1 MADPLFCYPSA
12 YAVASGLRSPAAPPS
27 RPPARAAPLGPP
39 RPARP
44 PPPGSGAQR
53 TGLTGSLP
61 TGHDRSMNG
70 TSDQKQL
77 VRPREGR
84 MIAGVCA
91 GIGQF
96 FGIDAN
102 IVRIIFA
109 VLTVFSAGAAALVY
123 LVAWVVVPEEG
134 EKGSIAEN
142 YLNKNKS

>member
-1 MADPLFCYPSA
+1 MVDPLFRYPSA
-12 YAVASGLRSPAAPPS
+12 YVVTSGPRRLAALRS
-27 RPPARAAPLGPP
+27 RPTARGLGPVV
-39 RPARP
+39 ARLAP
-44 PPPGSGAQR
+44 SDGEVRRSR
-53 TGLTGSLP
+53 LTGCLP

-84 MIAGVCA
+84 MVAGVCA

-109 VLTVFSAGAAALVY
+109 ILTVFSAGAAALVY
-123 LVAWVVVPEEG
+123 VVAWVVVPEEG

-142 YLNKNKS
+142 YLNKNKT